1 MRYETYNSSTHNIGV
16 QKLTMKMLVGI
27 SQVNKK
33 SEMKCAT
40 KDLQLGNVTTNSGA
54 VFSYGDGSLT
64 ICNQRNEG
72 RI

>member
-16 QKLTMKMLVGI
+16 QKLTMKMLVSI
-27 SQVNKK
+27 SQVK
-33 SEMKCAT
+33 KCAT